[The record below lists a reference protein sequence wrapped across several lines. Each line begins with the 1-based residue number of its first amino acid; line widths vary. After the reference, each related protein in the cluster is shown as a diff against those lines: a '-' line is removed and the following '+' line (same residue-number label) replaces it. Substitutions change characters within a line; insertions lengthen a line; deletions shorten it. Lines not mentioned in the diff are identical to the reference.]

1 MRAGWV
7 SVALAAC
14 LTGCPSAAPPPRGN
28 VVPVVTAP
36 VVFGP
41 VDNVIEAVGEVQQPV
56 EARLGA
62 ETTGTIALVPGR
74 VGSKVAAGD
83 LLVQFDD
90 RPMRISLQVAQARL
104 AQSKASL
111 ESRTVSRER
120 VRLRSSGV
128 LSVAA
133 EAGGAV
139 SGTEAEIARL
149 DLREADASVAAS
161 QADTEAAEANL
172 ATAALEVQRT
182 RLVAPFDGVIRDLQ
196 AVRGQRVSAGTPLLT
211 LLGRGD
217 YEVLLDLPRAGA
229 EVGQAVTLGVAPDS
243 VDGTVAGVVPGLTSA
258 RTQRVRV
265 LVASP
270 PDWLLPGAVVP
281 AHLVIGHA
289 DAAVSV
295 PRDALTGGAVFVPRD
310 GKATRVPVAVRWD
323 LGDQLVVEGPLNPG
337 DTVVVRGNEA
347 LSDGA
352 SVSDASAPAAPA
364 APASPAT
371 PAK

>member
-1 MRAGWV
+1 MRQAWV
-7 SVALAAC
+7 NVCALAVVLA
-14 LTGCPSAAPPPRGN
+14 LTGCPDGAPPARGGA
-28 VVPVVTAP
+28 VPVVTAP
-36 VVFGP
+36 VRFGP

-62 ETTGTIALVPGR
+62 ELTGTIALVPGR
-74 VGSKVAAGD
+74 VGATVAAGD
-83 LLVQFDD
+83 LLVEFDD
-90 RPMRISLQVAQARL
+90 RPVRIALQVAQARL
-104 AQSKASL
+104 AQSRASL

-149 DLREADASVAAS
+149 DLREADASVAAAT
-161 QADTEAAEANL
+161 ADTEAAEANL

-182 RLVAPFDGVIRDLQ
+182 RLLAPFDGVIRDLQ

-211 LLGRGD
+211 VLGRGD
-217 YEVLLDLPRAGA
+217 YEVLLDLPRSGA
-229 EVGQAVTLGVAPDS
+229 EVGQAVTLGAPPQA
-243 VDGTVAGVVPGLTSA
+243 VEGTVAGVVPGLTAA

-265 LVASP
+265 VVASP

-310 GKATRVPVAVRWD
+310 GKVARVPVTVRWD
-323 LGDQLVVEGPLNPG
+323 LGDALVVEGALAAG

-352 SVSDASAPAAPA
+352 AVSDATAPAAPA
-364 APASPAT
+364 APA
-371 PAK
+371 K

>member
-1 MRAGWV
+1 MRRAWV
-7 SVALAAC
+7 SIALAGC

-62 ETTGTIALVPGR
+62 ELTGTIARVPGR
-74 VGSKVAAGD
+74 VGATVAAGD
-83 LLVQFDD
+83 LLVEFDD
-90 RPMRISLQVAQARL
+90 RPVRIALQVAQARL
-104 AQSKASL
+104 AQSRASL
-111 ESRTVSRER
+111 ESRTVARER

-149 DLREADASVAAS
+149 DLREADASVASAT
-161 QADTEAAEANL
+161 ADTEAAEANL

-182 RLVAPFDGVIRDLQ
+182 RLLAPFDGVIRELQ

-229 EVGQAVTLGVAPDS
+229 AAGQAVTLGAPPQ
-243 VDGTVAGVVPGLTSA
+243 VVEGTVAGVVPGLTAA

-265 LVASP
+265 VVESP

-281 AHLVIGHA
+281 ARLVIGHA
-289 DAAVSV
+289 DSAISV
-295 PRDALTGGAVFVPRD
+295 PRDALTGGAVYVPRE
-310 GKATRVPVAVRWD
+310 GKATRVPVSVRWD
-323 LGDQLVVEGPLNPG
+323 LGDALIVDGALVAG

-352 SVSDASAPAAPA
+352 TVTDASAPV
-364 APASPAT
+364 APAS
-371 PAK
+371 AK